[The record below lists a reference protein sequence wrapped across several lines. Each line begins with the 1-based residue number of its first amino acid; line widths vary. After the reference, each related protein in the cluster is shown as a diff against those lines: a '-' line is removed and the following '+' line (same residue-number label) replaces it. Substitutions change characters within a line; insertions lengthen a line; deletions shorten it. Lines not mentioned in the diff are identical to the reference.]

1 MSRNLWN
8 ECHGSEQ
15 IELLQT
21 QAWRFVE
28 AQHITSTRKLV
39 DTLDEQILLEEMI
52 DDMKPNL
59 PDGYAIYHPLLY
71 TPFRYP
77 PLQHGSRF
85 GKYYEGG
92 IWYGS
97 LEQVTAMAEK
107 AFYQFNFLR
116 ASSEDLGMV
125 TISLTSF
132 SVNVVTG
139 NGIDLT
145 RSAFD
150 SAINEI
156 SSPVAYDTSQ
166 ELGGMMRSANVEAF
180 IYQSARDA
188 AGKLNIGVFTPFAFK
203 QKKPDAKSLQS
214 WQCMADQQTVE
225 FMRSSAITPESF
237 SFPLQQFLVNGR
249 LPFPAI

>member
-8 ECHGSEQ
+8 ECRGSEHVK
-15 IELLQT
+15 LLQT
-21 QAWRFVE
+21 QAWRLVE

-39 DTLDEQILLEEMI
+39 ETLDEQILLEEMI
-52 DDMKPNL
+52 DDMKPVL
-59 PDGYAIYHPLLY
+59 PEGYAVYHPLLY

-77 PLQHGSRF
+77 PLQYGSRF
-85 GKYYEGG
+85 GKYYESG

-97 LEQVTAMAEK
+97 LEQATSMAEK

-116 ASSEDLGMV
+116 ASPKDLGMV
-125 TISLTSF
+125 TTSLTLF
-132 SVNVVTG
+132 SINVFTE
-139 NGIDLT
+139 NGIDLI
-145 RSAFD
+145 RSDFY
-150 SAINEI
+150 SYVNEI
-156 SSPVAYDTSQ
+156 SSPVVYEKSQ
-166 ELGGMMRSANVEAF
+166 ELGSIMRSVNVEAF

-214 WQCMADQQTVE
+214 WQCMADQHTVE
-225 FMRSSAITPESF
+225 FVRSSAIAPESF